1 MEPLPNLGFSVLQ
14 TNLILTGVLVVLLM
28 LSAFFSASET
38 SFSSVSLLRLKTYAE
53 NKKNGAIKALY
64 IHEHFDKAL
73 VTILIGNNLVNIAS
87 TTICA
92 YMLSLTALNPT
103 LANILNTVV
112 MTIIILIFGEIMP
125 KCKTKLD
132 PEKVALRYSGA
143 LYFLMKILTPLS
155 FLFLKL
161 QGFLSR
167 KQQESKEPTI
177 TENELESIIDTM
189 EEEGVIDSED
199 AELFQGVLDLGEKTA
214 HDVMTPRVDVE
225 AIEVN
230 SDIEKIKSVFIETQY
245 SRLPVYEE
253 DIDHIVGILS
263 QKDFYT
269 ALIQNEKVEVKK
281 LMVEPLLL
289 NENMKLN
296 DIIRKMQ
303 KEKKHM
309 AIIVDEFGG
318 TGGLITLEDAIEE
331 MVGEIY
337 DEHDD
342 EVQKENIVDLGE
354 NKYLVDAEV
363 NLSELFE
370 RLEVEHLPQGSEH
383 SSVGAFL
390 FELAE
395 SMPFEGQELTY
406 NAIDEV
412 VDENANYV
420 KKIMQMDF
428 KITFVEDN
436 RIREVLLS
444 TKYLDEDAIE
454 ELEKQTPYIN

>member
-1 MEPLPNLGFSVLQ
+1 VEPLPNLGFSVVQ
-14 TNLILTGVLVVLLM
+14 TNIILTAVLVVLLM
-28 LSAFFSASET
+28 LSAFFSSSET
-38 SFSSVSLLRLKTYAE
+38 AFSSVSMLRLKTYAE
-53 NKKNGAIKALY
+53 EKKNGAVKALY
-64 IHEHFDKAL
+64 ISEHFDKAL

-92 YMLSLTALNPT
+92 YMLSLVVLNPT
-103 LANILNTVV
+103 VANILNTVV
-112 MTIIILIFGEIMP
+112 MTIIILIFGEIIP
-125 KCKTKLD
+125 KCRTKID
-132 PEKVALRYSGA
+132 PEKVALRNSGA
-143 LYFLMKILTPLS
+143 LYLMMKILTPIS
-155 FLFLKL
+155 FCFLKL
-161 QGFLSR
+161 QGLFS
-167 KQQESKEPTI
+167 KKVQANKEPTI

-214 HDVMTPRVDVE
+214 HDVMTPRVDIEAVE
-225 AIEVN
+225 IN
-230 SDIEKIKSVFIETQY
+230 DDIDSIKRVFIETQY

-263 QKDFYT
+263 QKDFFT
-269 ALIQNEKVEVKK
+269 ALIEKDKVDVKK
-281 LMVEPLLL
+281 LIVSPLLL
-289 NENMKLN
+289 NENMKLD

-309 AIIVDEFGG
+309 AIIADEFGG
-318 TGGLITLEDAIEE
+318 TSGLITLEDAIEE

-342 EVQKENIVDLGE
+342 EVEKEKIVDLGE
-354 NKYLVDAEV
+354 NKYLIDAEV

-370 RLEVEHLPQGSEH
+370 KLEVEHLPQGSEH
-383 SSVGAFL
+383 SALGAFL

-428 KITFVEDN
+428 KITFVEEN

-444 TKYLDEDAIE
+444 TKYIDET
-454 ELEKQTPYIN
+454 ELEKTEI